1 MITTA
6 RQWLGFVFTT
16 PPHLRPVDLWRLRV
30 ERGGEAQPVLAPAE
44 VSVAV
49 LWYLDDLLLD
59 AAEFQD
65 REAAI
70 TWAAAV
76 RAMLTA
82 RLSS

>member
-1 MITTA
+1 M
-6 RQWLGFVFTT
+6 GFVNTT
-16 PPHLRPVDLWRLRV
+16 PPHLRPVELWGLRV
-30 ERGGEAQPVLAPAE
+30 GRGGEAHAVLAPTE

-49 LWYLDDLLLD
+49 VWYLDDLLQD
-59 AAEFQD
+59 AAESQD

-70 TWAAAV
+70 TWAEAV